1 MSADLKIE
9 TSKLKKYDNKQPE
22 HEILPR
28 VPFRFTMIAP
38 TYSGKNRANFKYHH
52 EAL

>member
-1 MSADLKIE
+1 MPDELKIE
-9 TSKLKKYDNKQPE
+9 PIKLKKYDSKQPE

-38 TYSGKNRANFKYHH
+38 TYSGKNRVDFKHHH
-52 EAL
+52 EVV